1 MTTKKEFLAFD
12 LGAESGR
19 GIIGTLE
26 NSKLTLEEVTRFPT
40 GIMHVMGHYHWNIFR
55 FGEALKKSL
64 SVCLH
69 KHKCIPASI
78 GIDTWGVDFSL
89 LAEDGSIIGVPFAY
103 RDARTKGAME
113 EVFEKITRDRIYHL
127 TGIQFMELNSLY
139 QLYAMKKAN
148 HPFLSIAKDL
158 LFIPDTLN
166 YMLTGIKKTEFT
178 FATTSQLFN
187 PVKQEWEKELFDALE
202 VPIGL
207 MQDVVKPGTIIGNL
221 NQYIT
226 AETGMPS
233 VPVTAV
239 ASHDTASAIVSIP
252 ATDDEWAFISSGTW
266 SLMGVENQEPLIN
279 DLSSKYNF
287 TNEGGAENTYRFLK
301 NISGLWLLQQCR
313 KAWMK
318 TRTYSY
324 PELVEMCTTAEPYF
338 SFIDVDAPDF
348 VNPADMPAAIADYCK
363 KKGQP
368 VPETHAQIV
377 RVILEGLALK
387 YRHVLDQLKEV
398 TGKKISKI
406 HIIGGGTQN
415 HLLCQFTSNACQLP
429 VVAGPA
435 EATAAG
441 NIMMQALALKEVS
454 SLQEIRN
461 IIYQSFALDQYNPR
475 DKEDWDKAYKNYRNI
490 VL

>member
-363 KKGQP
+363 KTGQP